1 MKDHLFFGLLLSVS
15 IAVFIYFMSTSMSN
29 DYSNTQK
36 VLLGIPLFL
45 ISIFLAKKTIVLF
58 KRNFVIFAFIFLICY
73 SVVCYRDAVL
83 NAALFTFIGSIII
96 GNNDIFVTKGYKT
109 IVNSATGIFI
119 LNCLVSFYEYKNHV
133 NIFYYDMSYF
143 DRYRASGIWGHP
155 LYSALITGGCMVFV
169 LFSYYNKYVKI
180 VLWLMGLF
188 CLFTY
193 DARAAV
199 FSAIIC
205 SFLVLYFKGLIKFKN
220 YKLIF
225 PLLFVIY
232 QIYNYLSNS
241 DLGGKL
247 FNADVAI
254 AEDSYFRL
262 IAFQMFADL
271 DFNSM
276 MIGVP
281 DQFKYAEQYG
291 VLCAENGFVGNVLV
305 WGLPCTLIIF
315 YLGYVFLT
323 HLSLNKK
330 YNLVLLIYFFG
341 AGITNQ
347 SMLNAYIWFTY
358 ILLYFCFTSNYVN
371 NENWNNN
378 FSRLR

>member
-1 MKDHLFFGLLLSVS
+1 MRS
-15 IAVFIYFMSTSMSN
+15 
-29 DYSNTQK
+29 
-36 VLLGIPLFL
+36 
-45 ISIFLAKKTIVLF
+45 
-58 KRNFVIFAFIFLICY
+58 
-73 SVVCYRDAVL
+73 
-83 NAALFTFIGSIII
+83 
-96 GNNDIFVTKGYKT
+96 
-109 IVNSATGIFI
+109 
-119 LNCLVSFYEYKNHV
+119 
-133 NIFYYDMSYF
+133 
-143 DRYRASGIWGHP
+143 W
-155 LYSALITGGCMVFV
+155 
-169 LFSYYNKYVKI
+169 
-180 VLWLMGLF
+180 
-188 CLFTY
+188 
-193 DARAAV
+193 AV

-220 YKLIF
+220 YKLII

-291 VLCAENGFVGNVLV
+291 ALCAENGFVGNVLV

-315 YLGYVFLT
+315 YLGGFLG
-323 HLSLNKK
+323 N
-330 YNLVLLIYFFG
+330 I
-341 AGITNQ
+341 
-347 SMLNAYIWFTY
+347 
-358 ILLYFCFTSNYVN
+358 
-371 NENWNNN
+371 
-378 FSRLR
+378 